1 MGVGAAQQE
10 FLVDIKCSKIGST
23 WVFQAA
29 QHCGREE
36 TANENGIAE
45 KENHSL
51 WQFFFFRNL
60 GRHLLGNT
68 FFLKM
73 TSMSFGQ
80 FLNHKGLCMFVRY

>member
-51 WQFFFFRNL
+51 WQFFFF
-60 GRHLLGNT
+60 
-68 FFLKM
+68 FFK
-73 TSMSFGQ
+73 SMSAVSP
-80 FLNHKGLCMFVRY
+80 LTEACE